1 MINNERK
8 LGSITATRGFSLVEL
23 IVTVVIVS
31 ILASIAIP
39 SYVAQMQ
46 KSRRGEGK
54 AILTQIAV
62 MQEQLRTEQNRYTTD
77 LIQLGFPA
85 AGWNTTETGI
95 YRTRVLAATGPCPIA
110 RCFQLEVQPVA
121 GSRQEDDKW
130 IYQLWSDG
138 RKRRKEGPS
147 GAWILDWKK

>member
-1 MINNERK
+1 MKDIKSNLA
-8 LGSITATRGFSLVEL
+8 LGARGFTLVEL
-23 IVTVVIVS
+23 LIAVVILS
-31 ILASIAIP
+31 ILAGFAIP
-39 SYVAQMQ
+39 SYMDQMR

-62 MQEQLRTEQNRYTTD
+62 MQEQFRTERNTYTAD
-77 LIQLGFPA
+77 LTQLGLVA

-95 YRTRVLAATGPCPIA
+95 YRARVLAPTGPCPIA
-110 RCFQLEVQPVA
+110 TCYQLEVQPVA

-138 RKRRKEGPS
+138 RKRRKEGAS
-147 GAWILDWKK
+147 GSWVLDWKH

>member
-1 MINNERK
+1 MIKSPRK
-8 LGSITATRGFSLVEL
+8 FGSIAGARGFSLVEL
-23 IVTVVIVS
+23 IVVVVIVS

-39 SYVAQMQ
+39 SYMDQLR

-62 MQEQLRTEQNRYTTD
+62 MQQQLRTEQNRYTTD
-77 LIQLGFPA
+77 LTQLGFPA

-95 YRTRVLAATGPCPIA
+95 YQARVLAATGPCPIA
-110 RCFQLEVQPVA
+110 SCFQLEVQPVA
-121 GSRQEDDKW
+121 GSRQEDDQW